1 VLQKAEPSFN
11 IRIKSSDEELS
22 VTLHV
27 VFVATYPKS
36 PPLLSLKD
44 DGDLRDGTKYKL
56 HKVIETKPKEM
67 AAKEEVM
74 IMEIVDLLQEIL
86 EDAARAKAA
95 GKELPSLEEER
106 TIHEMAAARIA
117 REQAQEEERKRQ
129 DETREEER
137 ILSTM
142 VQDELNRQRAKAKE
156 ANKKNK
162 PPTASKE
169 LFIDKEVEEPRERL
183 IFDQPL
189 TVIDEDNNPRLFQA
203 VTDKVRIRRGP
214 ISNCYT
220 VRPILKGNQS
230 LLLALKQTDLRCH
243 GNENA
248 QFKTQ
253 LRNLE
258 SILEALKKTK
268 HRNIL
273 EILDFNVQKN
283 IEGNDVSDSTWTV
296 SILSE
301 FANKGS
307 LEELLDIAGGLNVER
322 VRTWTIELL
331 DALRY
336 LHDRGIVHQ
345 DLIASNILLVRSPSG
360 DTTAKLSDAGFQ
372 HQLYE
377 LKHAGA
383 VNTLSVAKSAYWLPP
398 ENVTAVNPQLTQKT
412 DIWDFGVIFLQMIFG
427 LGVLQ
432 KYASPERVIEALN
445 LSESLEEIVH
455 KFFKVDPKKRP
466 RAFELSSS
474 EFLATDAP
482 IMAEGSAMMMSR
494 YGSMTSVMPTTP
506 GRPRHDSMNAN
517 APFSRF
523 KEDFTE
529 EGRLGKGGFGE
540 VVKARKKL
548 DGQFYAIKKITQ
560 KSSASL
566 TEVLK
571 EVRLLSQL
579 SHPYVVRYY
588 NTWTEEVPEISET
601 DDDTVSTLD
610 ESTSVLFPSPD
621 IEFGASTG
629 DLDFISSSGFP
640 AIEFGYASDENAII
654 EEDDD
659 DTDAEE
665 DNDSTSQSHSNVPG
679 PDVPEGKK
687 FALKRTRSDSRFQRS
702 TRTILYIQ

>member
-1 VLQKAEPSFN
+1 
-11 IRIKSSDEELS
+11 
-22 VTLHV
+22 

-44 DGDLRDGTKYKL
+44 DGDLRDGTRYKL
-56 HKVIETKPKEM
+56 QKVVETKPKEM

-74 IMEIVDLLQEIL
+74 IMEIVDALQEIL

-106 TIHEMAAARIA
+106 AIHEVAAARIA
-117 REQAQEEERKRQ
+117 KEQEQEQERKREE
-129 DETREEER
+129 ETREEER
-137 ILSTM
+137 LLSTM

-169 LFIDKEVEEPRERL
+169 LFIDKEIEEPRERL

-189 TVIDEDNNPRLFQA
+189 TLMDEDNNPRLFQA
-203 VTDKVRIRRGP
+203 VTDKVMIRRGP
-214 ISNCYT
+214 VSNCYT

-230 LLLALKQTDLRCH
+230 GLLALKQTDLRCH

-248 QFKTQ
+248 QFKAQ

-258 SILEALKKTK
+258 LMLEAVKKTK

-273 EILDFNVQKN
+273 EIFDFKVHKN
-283 IEGNDVSDSTWTV
+283 IESNDMSDSTWTV

-301 FANKGS
+301 YANKGS

-322 VRTWTIELL
+322 VRAWTIELL

-345 DLIASNILLVRSPSG
+345 DLIVSNILLLRSPSG
-360 DTTAKLSDAGFQ
+360 DVTAKLSDAGFQ

-377 LKHAGA
+377 LKNAGA
-383 VNTLSVAKSAYWLPP
+383 VNTLTVAKSAYWLPP
-398 ENVTAVNPQLTQKT
+398 ENATATKPQLTQKT
-412 DIWDFGVIFLQMIFG
+412 DVWDFGIIFLQMIFG

-432 KYASPERVIEALN
+432 KYASPNRVTEALN
-445 LSESLEEIVH
+445 LSESLDEIVH
-455 KFFKVDPKKRP
+455 KFFKEDPKKRP

-482 IMAEGSAMMMSR
+482 IMADDTSMMLSR
-494 YGSMTSVMPTTP
+494 FGSMPSVMPATP
-506 GRPRHDSMNAN
+506 GRPRHDSMNASV
-517 APFSRF
+517 PFSRF

-560 KSSASL
+560 KPSASL

-571 EVRLLSQL
+571 EVRLLSRL

-588 NTWTEEVPEISET
+588 NTWTEEVPEISDT
-601 DDDTVSTLD
+601 DDDTISTLE
-610 ESTSVLFPSPD
+610 ESVSVPFPGPN

-629 DLDFISSSGFP
+629 GLDFISSSGFP
-640 AIEFGYASDENAII
+640 TVEFGYASDENAIA
-654 EEDDD
+654 EEDDET
-659 DTDAEE
+659 DTEEE
-665 DNDSTSQSHSNVPG
+665 DDSTSQSRSNGPG
-679 PDVPEGKK
+679 LDAPDGRKL
-687 FALKRTRSDSRFQRS
+687 ALKRTRSDSRFQRS